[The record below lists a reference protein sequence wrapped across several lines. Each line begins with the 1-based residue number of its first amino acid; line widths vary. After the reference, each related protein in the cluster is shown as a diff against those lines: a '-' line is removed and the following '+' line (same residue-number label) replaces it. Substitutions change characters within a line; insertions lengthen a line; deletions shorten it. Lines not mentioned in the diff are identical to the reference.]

1 MLQCAEEEIIA
12 ALMTSSDINF
22 PGGAIAMSGIQWR
35 SDVR

>member
-12 ALMTSSDINF
+12 ALMASSDINF
-22 PGGAIAMSGIQWR
+22 PGGAIAIVWIQWR